1 MAALDINTVRKHI
14 EQRLIAELQTTPPV
28 SIVFNNMPNKPT
40 TDKTFVLSQLEF
52 DTGEYITLGGTTS
65 SNNLVRGNLVLNIF
79 TKSGVGIGAN
89 LVVGTRLRNLFNRI
103 IDLEGIYF
111 QPPSGPTVLQQSAP
125 EGYFQSRMTVDF
137 EVVEQL

>member
-1 MAALDINTVRKHI
+1 MAALDLNTVRKHI

-103 IDLEGIYF
+103 KY
-111 QPPSGPTVLQQSAP
+111 
-125 EGYFQSRMTVDF
+125 
-137 EVVEQL
+137 